1 MAEGSESKTEKAS
14 PKKRK
19 DERKKG
25 NIFKSQDIIN
35 AFTILAVFAFMNKF
49 LAFIYEYLGRVMSKY
64 VNSIDSITEI
74 TKQSALTTLKDC
86 FLALAITAGP
96 LILIC
101 MFVGVI
107 ATGAQTKFLF
117 SKEAL
122 KPKFSKLNPIKGMK
136 RIISLRAVVELL
148 KSVIKAV
155 IIGGV
160 IYSFY
165 KDIAADTVRLM
176 SMDLLNGVVFVLKST
191 YSLIIKL
198 SMAFVAISIFDYM
211 YQWWEYE
218 RNIKMTKKEVKEEY
232 KQTEGD
238 PIVRS
243 RIKEAQRKMSQQR
256 MMQNVPEADVII
268 RNPTHFAIALKY
280 DIDNNSAP
288 IVVAKGQDLIAFRI
302 IEEAEKYD
310 IPMLEDKPLARALY
324 KEVEIGREIPPE
336 YYTAI
341 AEILA
346 WVYSLKKES

>member
-25 NIFKSQDIIN
+25 NIFKSQDIVN
-35 AFTILAVFAFMNKF
+35 AATVLAVFVVMNKF
-49 LAFIYEYLGRVMSKY
+49 FPYIYEYLGRVMAKY
-64 VNSIDSITEI
+64 FNSVGSMSEI
-74 TKQSALTTLKDC
+74 TKQSALIIIRDC
-86 FLALAITAGP
+86 FLSLVIIAGP
-96 LILIC
+96 LIIIC
-101 MFVGVI
+101 LLVSVI

-122 KPKFSKLNPIKGMK
+122 KPKLSKISPLKGIK
-136 RIISLRAVVELL
+136 RIISLRAVVELV

-155 IIGGV
+155 IIGAV

-165 KDIAADTVRLM
+165 KDIASDTVRLM
-176 SMDLLNGVVFVLKST
+176 SMDLMSGVVFVLKST
-191 YSLIIKL
+191 YSLILKL
-198 SMAFVAISIFDYM
+198 SMAFVAISIFDYA

-218 RNIKMTKKEVKEEY
+218 RNIKMTKQEVKEEY
-232 KQTEGD
+232 KQLEGD
-238 PIVRS
+238 PIIRQ

-256 MMQNVPEADVII
+256 MMQSVPEADVIV
-268 RNPTHFAIALKY
+268 RNPTHFAVALKY
-280 DIDNNSAP
+280 DIDLNIAP
-288 IVVAKGQDLIAFRI
+288 LVVAKGQDYVAFRI
-302 IEEAEKYD
+302 IEEAQKHK

-324 KEVEIGREIPPE
+324 KEVEIGKEVPPQ